1 MKALDEESGGIFT
14 MECKQRVEVSHE
26 MVSFVGAGLVPT
38 NGWPDGSVGMS
49 FRLGDASLGFH
60 AQPTGAAM
68 LESDLAFV
76 VTADACQRIF
86 GFVPRADARWHLPTD
101 LRAIV
106 IALVD
111 CRLPAPA
118 RETLRLAKSIELLC
132 AMFEKLAADDLVPSD
147 GSGDLNELDA
157 RRIVAAR
164 RLIDERWNEKLTLDS
179 IARACGINRAKLTR
193 GFRSMF
199 AMTVAD
205 AIADMR
211 LGGASEMLRSTDLP
225 ISSIGYRCGYLNNAS
240 FTRAFSRRYG
250 IAPTRYRAHRLAA

>member
-1 MKALDEESGGIFT
+1 MQV
-14 MECKQRVEVSHE
+14 KQQVDVSHE
-26 MVSFVGAGLVPT
+26 MISFVGEGAVPAD
-38 NGWPDGSVGMS
+38 GWPARSVGMT
-49 FRLGDASLGFH
+49 FRLGDATLAFH
-60 AQPTGAAM
+60 AQPTPAAM
-68 LESDLAFV
+68 VESDLAFV
-76 VTADACQRIF
+76 VTAEACRRIF
-86 GFVPRADARWHLPTD
+86 GFVPDEDARWHLPSD
-101 LRAIV
+101 VRAIV
-106 IALVD
+106 IAIVD
-111 CRLPAPA
+111 CRTPALA

-132 AMFEKLAADDLVPSD
+132 ATFEKLGEETLVPAD
-147 GSGDLNELDA
+147 GGGDLSEIDA

-164 RLIDERWNEKLTLDS
+164 RLIDEHWHEKLTLDS

-225 ISSIGYRCGYLNNAS
+225 VSSIGYRCGYLNNAS

-250 IAPTRYRAHRLAA
+250 LAPTHYRAHRLAA

>member
-1 MKALDEESGGIFT
+1 MCS
-14 MECKQRVEVSHE
+14 
-26 MVSFVGAGLVPT
+26 
-38 NGWPDGSVGMS
+38 
-49 FRLGDASLGFH
+49 
-60 AQPTGAAM
+60 
-68 LESDLAFV
+68 SDL
-76 VTADACQRIF
+76 
-86 GFVPRADARWHLPTD
+86 HMPTD

-111 CRLPAPA
+111 CRLPGPA
-118 RETLRLAKSIELLC
+118 RDTLRLAKSIELLC
-132 AMFEKLAADDLVPSD
+132 ATFEKLAADDLVAAD
-147 GSGDLNELDA
+147 ATGELKEVDA

-179 IARACGINRAKLTR
+179 IARACGLNRAKLTR

-199 AMTVAD
+199 DMTVAD

-225 ISSIGYRCGYLNNAS
+225 VSSIGYRCGYLNNAS

-250 IAPTRYRAHRLAA
+250 VAPTRYRAHRLAA